1 MPVAPPSSYPGVY
14 VQEVESDVYTITPMA
29 TSTAALVGLALRGDP
44 DEAILIHSFA
54 DFQRLFGVEPF

>member
-1 MPVAPPSSYPGVY
+1 MPVAPSFSYPGVY
-14 VQEVESDVYTITPMA
+14 VQEVESPIHAIPPVA

-54 DFQRLFGVEPF
+54 DFQRIFGVEPI